1 MLTRR
6 EVLVG
11 SVVAAGAAGTLV
23 SSRFANAQGTPPA
36 PTPAAP
42 PAAPAA
48 APATPVA
55 PAATGPFTLPKLP
68 YAYDALEPN
77 IDAQTMMIHH
87 DKHHAAYIAKL
98 NAAVEGKPELAG
110 KTVEQLVSNLAAVPE
125 SVRSAVKNQG
135 GGHANHS
142 LFWQIMAPGAPSQP
156 TGELKA
162 AIDKTFGSYD
172 KFAEQ
177 LATSAAGVFGSGWAW
192 LSVDKD
198 KALALSVTANQD
210 NPWMEGKTPLLG
222 IDVWE
227 HAYYL
232 KYNNRRPDY
241 LAAWWNVVNWKVA
254 EDRFNRAQ

>member
-11 SVVAAGAAGTLV
+11 SVVAAGAA
-23 SSRFANAQGTPPA
+23 SSFLSASSAGAQATSA
-36 PTPAAP
+36 SKAAPAAT
-42 PAAPAA
+42 PAA
-48 APATPVA
+48 APAA
-55 PAATGPFTLPKLP
+55 SGPFTLPKLP
-68 YAYDALEPN
+68 YAYDALEPH
-77 IDAQTMMIHH
+77 IDAQTMTIHH

-110 KTVEQLVSNLAAVPE
+110 KTVEQLVSNLSAVPE

-142 LFWQIMAPGAPSQP
+142 LFWKIMAPGAPSKP
-156 TGELKA
+156 SGELKA

-177 LATSAAGVFGSGWAW
+177 LATSATGVFGSGWAW

-198 KALALSVTANQD
+198 KALALTVTANQD

-232 KYNNRRPDY
+232 KYQNRRPDY
-241 LAAWWNVVNWKVA
+241 IAAWLKVINWDFVSAEYKKALAA
-254 EDRFNRAQ
+254 

>member
-11 SVVAAGAAGTLV
+11 SVVAASAASTLV
-23 SSRFANAQGTPPA
+23 SSPFASAQATSA
-36 PTPAAP
+36 SK
-42 PAAPAA
+42 AAPAA
-48 APATPVA
+48 ATPAAA
-55 PAATGPFTLPKLP
+55 PAPSGPFTLPKLP

-77 IDAQTMMIHH
+77 IDAQTMTIHH
-87 DKHHAAYIAKL
+87 DKHHATYVAKL

-125 SVRSAVKNQG
+125 SVRTAVRNHG

-142 LFWQIMAPGAPSQP
+142 LFWQIMAPGAPSKP
-156 TGELKA
+156 SGELAK

-177 LATSAAGVFGSGWAW
+177 LTTSAANVFGSGWAW
-192 LSVDKD
+192 LSVGKD
-198 KALALSVTANQD
+198 KSLGLETTPNQD

-232 KYNNRRPDY
+232 KYQNRRPDY
-241 LAAWWNVVNWKVA
+241 IAAWLKVINWDFISGEYKKA
-254 EDRFNRAQ
+254 MA

>member
-23 SSRFANAQGTPPA
+23 SSRFANAQTTTTA
-36 PTPAAP
+36 APAAP

-48 APATPVA
+48 A

-87 DKHHAAYIAKL
+87 DKHHAAYVAKL

-142 LFWQIMAPGAPSQP
+142 LFWQIMAPGAPSHP

-198 KALALSVTANQD
+198 KALALTVTANQD

-232 KYNNRRPDY
+232 KYQNRRPDY
-241 LAAWWNVVNWKVA
+241 IAAWLKVINWDFISAEYKKTLAA
-254 EDRFNRAQ
+254 